1 MDTILIITNLP
12 DRKSAE
18 TLARIL
24 VQKRLVA
31 CVNILAACTSVYH
44 WQDKVETAEEV
55 PIFIK
60 TTQHC
65 YDAVEKIIKELHPYE
80 LPEIIYVPVQG
91 GLPEYLAWVAAETIK

>member
-1 MDTILIITNLP
+1 MDIILIITNLP

-44 WQDKVETAEEV
+44 WQDNVETAEEV

-60 TTQHC
+60 TTQQC
-65 YDAVEKIIKELHPYE
+65 YDAVEKAIKELHPYE